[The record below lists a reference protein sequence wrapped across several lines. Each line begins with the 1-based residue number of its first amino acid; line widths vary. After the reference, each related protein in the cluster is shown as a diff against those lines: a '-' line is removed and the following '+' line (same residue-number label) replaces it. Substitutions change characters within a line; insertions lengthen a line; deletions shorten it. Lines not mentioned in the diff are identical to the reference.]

1 MDSVTTSPEPVPI
14 TVEEWVTKASATH
27 KFDLQNRIVRFL
39 LSSFGVLLSAAILI
53 YLLQGFAVWGFKL
66 SETDLKFIGTAT
78 IGGVIGLLT
87 RRSERSFVSAG
98 QACATK
104 RPMRNRASSRRNSF
118 KLCSGPSEIGGSPP
132 ERNTLTV
139 MRS

>member
-1 MDSVTTSPEPVPI
+1 MDSVTTSPEPVPV

-27 KFDLQNRIVRFL
+27 KFDLQSRIVRFL
-39 LSSFGVLLSAAILI
+39 LSSFGVLLASAILI

-87 RRSERSFVSAG
+87 LAFR
-98 QACATK
+98 
-104 RPMRNRASSRRNSF
+104 
-118 KLCSGPSEIGGSPP
+118 EIF
-132 ERNTLTV
+132 R
-139 MRS
+139 